1 MKDTEAGTL
10 GLREQPSREGEP
22 RSCRA
27 CQALLQSR
35 LPQPWTPNESRASR
49 GLGRLRVSSTGRPGA
64 RRLPPRGWARPRG
77 SHRCGAHGLGGQR
90 DPPLPPQHRK
100 GEREGAECFLVWQ
113 GRGGPVRAGEGR
125 AGAYGDLNFSAS
137 SAPGTRRPQSAPGGV
152 PEDGRSRRSQHPEGH
167 SGQSRRRKPR
177 EADGRGAAGGRF
189 PSTQEGRNGASAG
202 QGGAEGVRGPGDTG
216 TRSRGSSGAR
226 CGSRGCDAG
235 RGGPEA
241 DRGHSDVRSRSLPPL
256 LLRSVPTRSGN
267 PRRRTRALRAPR
279 GVTSSSG

>member
-35 LPQPWTPNESRASR
+35 LPQPRTPNESRASR

-77 SHRCGAHGLGGQR
+77 SHRCGAHVLGGQR
-90 DPPLPPQHRK
+90 DPPLPPQRRK
-100 GEREGAECFLVWQ
+100 GARE
-113 GRGGPVRAGEGR
+113 GRGGPGR
-125 AGAYGDLNFSAS
+125 AGQV
-137 SAPGTRRPQSAPGGV
+137 PTGTLTYQQAQPRGPGGPRARQAESLRTV
-152 PEDGRSRRSQHPEGH
+152 AAPRGSQRAEPTQET
-167 SGQSRRRKPR
+167 P

-202 QGGAEGVRGPGDTG
+202 QGGAEGVRGPGDPG
-216 TRSRGSSGAR
+216 TRSRGSAGAR
-226 CGSRGCDAG
+226 CGRTLRVRGCDAG
-235 RGGPEA
+235 RGGAEA
-241 DRGHSDVRSRSLPPL
+241 DRGHSDVRSRSLP
-256 LLRSVPTRSGN
+256 RSYFAPSRPAQGTHEGGRGLCGRRAGL
-267 PRRRTRALRAPR
+267 PRAR
-279 GVTSSSG
+279 GS